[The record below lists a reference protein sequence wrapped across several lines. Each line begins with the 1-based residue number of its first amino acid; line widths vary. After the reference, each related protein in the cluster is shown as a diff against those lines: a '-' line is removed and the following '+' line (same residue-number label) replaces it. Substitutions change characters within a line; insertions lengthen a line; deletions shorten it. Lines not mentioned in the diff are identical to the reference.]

1 MRYKKIFFLFL
12 FSVSI
17 ISNSSYASAAQVHA
31 CNGEWE
37 VQKEATC
44 VSKGR
49 RIWKCRICGK
59 EKNEEIPELGH
70 DYQECCCTRCN
81 NWKFIDRD
89 SKTLFITKSLY
100 HDLGLPLSG
109 DIVVPEEVLLQGE
122 KYKVVGLAPDVFS
135 ENKDIVHVTLPDTI
149 KRIGPFAF
157 DFCENLESCNLP
169 DGLEGIGRGAFQCC
183 YKLKEVDFP
192 DSLRWID
199 DFAYNHCSSLENTTI
214 EIPANVESIGKNPQY
229 PAHMFY
235 DCGTDSFTEFV
246 VKNGNGVYE
255 AYEGILYARN
265 GKTLVSIPRGKSF
278 ENHTYV
284 MPDTVE
290 NLGELSFSRNKNIH
304 KVVISDNLTIDGCS
318 TVGEKQSYLNLGNE
332 LAIACYVY
340 SDVNEYQV
348 KESNQKYTSESGVLY
363 TKNMEKIVAI
373 PNHYKGVLQI
383 PEGVEEWQQEAL
395 WTDAVDFT
403 NLIFHQITEIHI
415 PSSVKKIDREQIEVL
430 NFLVDQYGTKITVGI
445 NNPIYKIDSYG
456 HIT

>member
-17 ISNSSYASAAQVHA
+17 ISNSSYASAAPTHT
-31 CNGEWE
+31 CDGKWE

-169 DGLEGIGRGAFQCC
+169 EGLEGIGRGAFQCC

-199 DFAYNHCSSLENTTI
+199 DFAYNHCSSLENITI
-214 EIPANVESIGKNPQY
+214 EIPTNVESIGKNSQY

-246 VKNGNGVYE
+246 VKNGNDVYE

-265 GKTLVSIPRGKSF
+265 GETLVSIPRGKSF

-284 MPDTVE
+284 MPDSVE

-363 TKNMEKIVAI
+363 TKNMKKIIAI

-383 PEGVEEWQQEAL
+383 PEGVEEWQQEAM
-395 WTDAVDFT
+395 WTDAVDFS

-415 PSSVKKIDREQIEVL
+415 PSSMKRIDREQIEVL
-430 NFLVDQYGTKITVGI
+430 NFLVDQYGTKITVDI
-445 NNPIYKIDSYG
+445 DNPIYKTDSYG

>member
-1 MRYKKIFFLFL
+1 MRYKKIFLLFL

-17 ISNSSYASAAQVHA
+17 LSGSSYVSATQVHA

-49 RIWKCRICGK
+49 RIWKCKICGK

-81 NWKFIDRD
+81 NWKFIDKK
-89 SKTLFITKSLY
+89 SKTLFLTRSLY

-415 PSSVKKIDREQIEVL
+415 PSSMKRIDRKQIEVL
-430 NFLVDQYGTKITVGI
+430 NFLVDQYGTKITVDI
-445 NNPIYKIDSYG
+445 DNLIYKTDSYG

>member
-17 ISNSSYASAAQVHA
+17 ISNSSYASAAPTHT
-31 CNGEWE
+31 CDGKWE

-199 DFAYNHCSSLENTTI
+199 DFAYNH
-214 EIPANVESIGKNPQY
+214 
-229 PAHMFY
+229 
-235 DCGTDSFTEFV
+235 
-246 VKNGNGVYE
+246 
-255 AYEGILYARN
+255 
-265 GKTLVSIPRGKSF
+265 
-278 ENHTYV
+278 
-284 MPDTVE
+284 
-290 NLGELSFSRNKNIH
+290 
-304 KVVISDNLTIDGCS
+304 
-318 TVGEKQSYLNLGNE
+318 
-332 LAIACYVY
+332 
-340 SDVNEYQV
+340 
-348 KESNQKYTSESGVLY
+348 
-363 TKNMEKIVAI
+363 
-373 PNHYKGVLQI
+373 
-383 PEGVEEWQQEAL
+383 
-395 WTDAVDFT
+395 
-403 NLIFHQITEIHI
+403 
-415 PSSVKKIDREQIEVL
+415 
-430 NFLVDQYGTKITVGI
+430 
-445 NNPIYKIDSYG
+445 
-456 HIT
+456 

>member
-1 MRYKKIFFLFL
+1 MVKKIFLLFL
-12 FSVSI
+12 FSASI
-17 ISNSSYASAAQVHA
+17 ISGSSYVSAAQIHI

-49 RIWKCRICGK
+49 RIWKCKICGK
-59 EKNEEIPELGH
+59 EKNKEIPELGH

-81 NWKFIDRD
+81 NWKFIDKK
-89 SKTLFITKSLY
+89 SKTLFLTRSLY
-100 HDLGLPLSG
+100 HDLDFPLSG

-122 KYKVVGLAPDVFS
+122 KYKIVGLAPDVFS
-135 ENKDIVHVTLPDTI
+135 GNKDIIHVTLPDTI

-169 DGLEGIGRGAFQCC
+169 EGLEGIGRGAFQCC

-214 EIPANVESIGKNPQY
+214 EIPTNVESIGKNSQY

-246 VKNGNGVYE
+246 VKNGNDVYE

-265 GKTLVSIPRGKSF
+265 EKTLVSIPRGKSF

-284 MPDTVE
+284 MPDSVE

-383 PEGVEEWQQEAL
+383 PEGVEEWQQEAM
-395 WTDAVDFT
+395 WTDAMDFT

-415 PSSVKKIDREQIEVL
+415 PSSMKRIDREQIEIL
-430 NFLVDQYGTKITVGI
+430 NFLVDQYGTKITVDI
-445 NNPIYKIDSYG
+445 DNPIYKTDSYG

>member
-1 MRYKKIFFLFL
+1 M
-12 FSVSI
+12 
-17 ISNSSYASAAQVHA
+17 
-31 CNGEWE
+31 
-37 VQKEATC
+37 
-44 VSKGR
+44 
-49 RIWKCRICGK
+49 
-59 EKNEEIPELGH
+59 
-70 DYQECCCTRCN
+70 
-81 NWKFIDRD
+81 
-89 SKTLFITKSLY
+89 
-100 HDLGLPLSG
+100 
-109 DIVVPEEVLLQGE
+109 LQGE

-169 DGLEGIGRGAFQCC
+169 EGLEGIGRGAFQCC

-318 TVGEKQSYLNLGNE
+318 TVGEKQSYLNLG
-332 LAIACYVY
+332 
-340 SDVNEYQV
+340 
-348 KESNQKYTSESGVLY
+348 
-363 TKNMEKIVAI
+363 M
-373 PNHYKGVLQI
+373 
-383 PEGVEEWQQEAL
+383 
-395 WTDAVDFT
+395 
-403 NLIFHQITEIHI
+403 NL
-415 PSSVKKIDREQIEVL
+415 P
-430 NFLVDQYGTKITVGI
+430 
-445 NNPIYKIDSYG
+445 
-456 HIT
+456 

>member
-17 ISNSSYASAAQVHA
+17 ISNSSYASAAPIHT
-31 CNGEWE
+31 CDGKWE

-49 RIWKCRICGK
+49 KIWKCKICGK

-81 NWKFIDRD
+81 NWKFIDKK
-89 SKTLFITKSLY
+89 SKTLFLTRSLY
-100 HDLGLPLSG
+100 HDLDLPLSG

-135 ENKDIVHVTLPDTI
+135 DNKDIIHVTLPDTI

-169 DGLEGIGRGAFQCC
+169 EGLEGIGRGAFQCC

-348 KESNQKYTSESGVLY
+348 KESNQKYTSKSGVLY
-363 TKNMEKIVAI
+363 TKNMKKMVAI

-395 WTDAVDFT
+395 WTDAVDFP

-415 PSSVKKIDREQIEVL
+415 PSSMKRIDREQIEVL

-445 NNPIYKIDSYG
+445 NNPICKIDSYG